1 MRVKSSRISH
11 PICCAQHAQVKL
23 HTFAQAAR
31 YPSKRQVKPIL
42 KSSKLA
48 NVCYDIRGP
57 VMERAKQME
66 EEGQRIIKLNI
77 GNLAPFGFEAPEEI
91 QQDVI
96 LNLPNSSGYSDS
108 KGMFAARKAIMHYC
122 QSKKISGVTL
132 DDIYI
137 GNGASEL
144 IVMAMQGLLNTGDEV
159 LVPAPDYPL
168 WTAAVTLA
176 GGTPRHYLCDEENEW
191 NPDLSD
197 MRSKITENTRA
208 IVIINPNNPTGALY
222 SDDILKEIVQIAKE
236 NNLIIFADEIY
247 DKMLYDGATHTSI
260 ASLSDE
266 VLFVTLN
273 GLSKNY
279 RACGYRSGWMVVSGE
294 KKHAQDYINGLTI
307 LASMRLCSNVP
318 GQFAIQTALGG
329 YQSINDLVLPTGRL
343 CKQRDLAYKLLTEI
357 PGITCVKPKAGLY
370 LFPRLDPKIYP
381 IENDQQFILELLESE
396 KVLVVQGTGFNW
408 IHPDHLRLVFLPN
421 VDDLV
426 EAFARIARFLEH
438 YRKKFSR

>member
-1 MRVKSSRISH
+1 M
-11 PICCAQHAQVKL
+11 
-23 HTFAQAAR
+23 
-31 YPSKRQVKPIL
+31 KPIL
-42 KSSKLA
+42 KSTKLS

-96 LNLPNSSGYSDS
+96 LNLPNSAGYSDS

-122 QSKKISGVTL
+122 QSKKIMGVGL

-176 GGTPRHYLCDEENEW
+176 GGTPRHYICDEAKEW
-191 NPDLSD
+191 NPDLAD
-197 MRSKITENTRA
+197 MKSKITENTRA
-208 IVIINPNNPTGALY
+208 IVVINPNNPTGAVY
-222 SDDILKEIVQIAKE
+222 SDETLQAIIQLAREH
-236 NNLIIFADEIY
+236 NLIIFADEIY
-247 DKMLYDGATHTSI
+247 DKMLYDGLTHTSM
-260 ASLSDE
+260 ASMADD
-266 VLFVTLN
+266 VLFVTMN

-279 RACGYRSGWMVVSGE
+279 RACGYRAGWMVLSGE

-329 YQSINDLVLPTGRL
+329 YQSINDLVAPGGRL

-357 PGITCVKPKAGLY
+357 PGVTCVKPKAALY
-370 LFPRLDPKIYP
+370 LFPRFDPKIYP
-381 IENDQQFILELLESE
+381 IQNDQQFILELLEQE
-396 KVLVVQGTGFNW
+396 KVLVVQGSGFNW
-408 IHPDHLRLVFLPN
+408 KQPDHIRVVFLPN
-421 VDDLV
+421 ADDLT
-426 EAFARIARFLEH
+426 EAIGRIARFLEN
-438 YRKKFSR
+438 YRKEHGTN